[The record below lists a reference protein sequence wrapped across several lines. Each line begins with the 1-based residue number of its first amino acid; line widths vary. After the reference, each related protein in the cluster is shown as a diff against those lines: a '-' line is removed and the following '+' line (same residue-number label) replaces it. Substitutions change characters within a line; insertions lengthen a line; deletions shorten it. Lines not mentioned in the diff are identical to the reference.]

1 MQGGHSRRL
10 AAILA
15 ADIAG
20 YSALMGADEARTVT
34 DLKGHQAVILPMVA
48 QFGGRI
54 IDTAGD
60 GILAEF
66 ASIVNA
72 VECAVAIQEKMSER
86 NADVELQRRMKF
98 RMGIN
103 LGDVIYDDDRIF
115 GDGINVAARL
125 ENIAEPGGICISGK
139 VHDEI
144 RSKMNLLYED
154 LGDCVLKNIANPVR
168 VYNIRLSGAA
178 ARRTRVAP
186 NTISAQNLWLRSTV
200 RFLIVPFVLLLVIHH
215 LAVNVLDL
223 DIKYLR
229 SACIIV
235 PLACGFIIFWSDG
248 RHAGYAL
255 GFAVALGVIT
265 VAGMTASQSLSSGD
279 PVIPQTR
286 YEWWDNVNFAA
297 MIILSFVAG
306 HLVARV
312 LWAVR
317 YRSQRR

>member
-1 MQGGHSRRL
+1 MQEGHSRRL

-34 DLKGHQAVILPMVA
+34 DLKGHQAVILPMVGK
-48 QFGGRI
+48 FGGRI

-72 VECAVAIQEKMSER
+72 VECAVAIQKKMTER
-86 NADVELQRRMKF
+86 NADVEPQRRMQF

-125 ENIAEPGGICISGK
+125 ESIAEPGGICISGK

-144 RSKMNLLYED
+144 RSKVNLFYED
-154 LGDCVLKNIANPVR
+154 LGDCVLKNIAHPVR
-168 VYNIRLSGAA
+168 VYSIGSNGIAPRRARTVPAA
-178 ARRTRVAP
+178 MSVQK
-186 NTISAQNLWLRSTV
+186 IWLRDLV
-200 RFLIVPFVLLLVIHH
+200 RYLIVPFVLLLVAHH
-215 LAVNVLDL
+215 LAVSVLDL
-223 DIKYLR
+223 YTGYLR
-229 SACIIV
+229 SACAIV
-235 PLACGFIIFWSDG
+235 PFACGFIIFWFDS
-248 RHAGYAL
+248 RSIGYAL
-255 GFAVALGVIT
+255 SFAVALGIIT
-265 VAGMTASQSLSSGD
+265 VVGMTVSQSLSSGD
-279 PVIPQTR
+279 PMMPQTR
-286 YEWWDNVNFAA
+286 YEWWDNIDFAA
-297 MIILSFVAG
+297 VIVLSFITG

-312 LWAVR
+312 SRAVR
-317 YRSQRR
+317 YGSQGR